1 MDSQKFF
8 EKKTGEVIYIIKSHK
23 LVEKV
28 RKWKFNRPPDEERV
42 KDLIKYIKKNKRV
55 DGIICIANLNN
66 ELFCYDGQT
75 RLEAL
80 KYVSANIDVLTE
92 CIEVKSNE
100 ELLERF
106 KIVNKCVPVP
116 DIYLEN
122 DNEKLIEK
130 TEWILNK
137 LKDTFQG
144 IQSINNNPQRPNYNR
159 DNLCNYLKEFFEG
172 KGKLLTKEELW
183 ERIIKYNEKEKL
195 YFNNYKDNKIPHKI
209 VDKCVK
215 TNCYL
220 FGRKKYNEFL
230 KVI

>member
-1 MDSQKFF
+1 MDIQKLYR
-8 EKKTGEVIYIIKSHK
+8 KNTGEVIYIAKSHY
-23 LVEKV
+23 LTDKV
-28 RKWKFNRPPDEERV
+28 HRWKFNRPPDEERV

-55 DGIICIANLNN
+55 DGIICIANLND
-66 ELFCYDGQT
+66 ELICYDGQT

-80 KYVSANIDVLTE
+80 KYVSEIIDVLVE
-92 CIEVKSNE
+92 CIEVGSNE

-106 KIVNKCVPVP
+106 KIVNKCIPVP

-122 DNEKLIEK
+122 DNENILEK
-130 TEWILNK
+130 TEWILK
-137 LKDTFQG
+137 QLKDTFKG
-144 IQSINNNPQRPNYNR
+144 VQSINNNPQRPNYNR
-159 DNLCNYLKEFFEG
+159 DNLHNYLVEYFEG

-183 ERIIKYNEKEKL
+183 EKIVKYNEKEKL
-195 YFNNYKDNKIPHKI
+195 FKDKIPPKI

-230 KVI
+230 KFIQ